1 MNENVFSLSVGETL
15 TEAEAQAV
23 QEKLLGLLARRA
35 ALYTGGDSSSV
46 RVETARA
53 LLEGVAFCL
62 ELVFAEDGGTLKSLL
77 TGDAEALLARGQA
90 LCARKTARGRA
101 LYARACQTVPEL
113 GSVALGDTL
122 SGIGGFFRRYDQRF
136 FAQEIPCMIDYPLAL
151 PMDEG
156 LQGVSYVNEYLR
168 RLLMEHAFLSRF
180 APEKIARLLARALGD
195 YRELPLNLFAP
206 VCANVV
212 GLALLGEDLRALD
225 IPLPAL
231 GQLETLFREA
241 PAEAAKRLLAEGAGR
256 ACAALG
262 LREPTLT
269 AYVRAAACTLS
280 PYIEVALLHGNLG
293 NVFVTF
299 AD

>member
-113 GSVALGDTL
+113 SSVAIGDTL
-122 SGIGGFFRRYDQRF
+122 SGIGGFFRRYDHRF